1 MKKKLPGVALVA
13 PRAKTLRESLPA
25 AVGERRGGG
34 EGAPLQ
40 LVLPAELVR
49 DLKVKAAAE
58 QTTVRAIVL
67 RALVREGFKI
77 DPAELGDR
85 RRAK

>member
-1 MKKKLPGVALVA
+1 MKKKLPGVSLSA
-13 PRAKTLRESLPA
+13 PRAKSLRESLPA

-40 LVLPAELVR
+40 LVLPADLVR
-49 DLKVKAAAE
+49 DLKMKAAAD
-58 QTTVRAIVL
+58 QSTVRAIVL
-67 RALVREGFKI
+67 RALVREGFKV